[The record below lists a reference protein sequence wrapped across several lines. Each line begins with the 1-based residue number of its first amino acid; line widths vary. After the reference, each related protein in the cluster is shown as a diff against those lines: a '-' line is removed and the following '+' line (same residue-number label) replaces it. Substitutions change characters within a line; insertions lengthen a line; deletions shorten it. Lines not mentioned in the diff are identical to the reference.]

1 MTPYTILLHSFAL
14 LFLAIFILIPKSL
27 IINLYGLRVEDIAG
41 VMAILYC
48 FFMRTKWHARP
59 VFLSY
64 LTYLLY
70 VGLHALISSSYL
82 FSSLVILAKY
92 LSYLCFFYLFF
103 EATAQMQWPQIS
115 EKILTVILV
124 YPALFGIYQVLS
136 LNFLGLYGV
145 SFPGHEDSPLSGA
158 AMYFF
163 CALLTDILLNRKWGF
178 LHLTFLVLA
187 LLGGSKTILLMVLIY
202 VGLTTKVRIFIPF
215 ILSASAIYF
224 GLIKVASTG
233 HQLHRYNGFI
243 DPLNTLYDRGIWHKL
258 PNFSAEPFTLIFG
271 RGIEYG
277 HIYDGHFYYGMAFD
291 NLFLYLISKD
301 GVIGTFL
308 FVCFVCSIVYS
319 TKSFKRK
326 DKHTVYGLLLG
337 LLVGGLGAETFFL
350 SVPAL
355 ILWISLGILSGR
367 SIRERLQK
375 S

>member
-1 MTPYTILLHSFAL
+1 MSPYIVLLHSIAL
-14 LFLAIFILIPKSL
+14 LFLVLFILIPKAL
-27 IINLYGLRVEDIAG
+27 IIDLYGLRVEDIFG
-41 VMAILYC
+41 VMAIVYC

-64 LTYLLY
+64 LMYLLY
-70 VGLHALISSSYL
+70 VGLHALISSSFL
-82 FSSLVILAKY
+82 FPSLVILAKY
-92 LSYLCFFYLFF
+92 LSYLCFFYLFS
-103 EATAQMQWPQIS
+103 EVTAQVQWPKIS
-115 EKILTVILV
+115 EKVITVTLI
-124 YPALFGIYQVLS
+124 YPVLFGIYQVLS
-136 LNFLGLYGV
+136 LKFFGLYGV

-187 LLGGSKTILLMVLIY
+187 LLGGSKTIFLVVLIY
-202 VGLTTKVRIFIPF
+202 IGFTAKVKIFIPF

-224 GLIKVASTG
+224 GVIKMAPDS
-233 HQLHRYNGFI
+233 HQLHRYNGFL
-243 DPLNTLYDRGIWHKL
+243 DPLNTLIDRGIWHKL
-258 PNFSAEPFTLIFG
+258 PNFSAEPLTLIFG
-271 RGIEYG
+271 RGIDYG
-277 HIYDGHFYYGMAFD
+277 HIYDGNFYYGMAMD

-301 GVIGTFL
+301 GVIGAFL

-319 TKSFKRK
+319 TKSFKRQ
-326 DKHTVYGLLLG
+326 DKHTVYALLLG

-355 ILWISLGILSGR
+355 ILWICLGILSGKT
-367 SIRERLQK
+367 IRENLQK